1 MRLKSSQYT
10 VRDASGIPTGEVALV
25 EGTPFDFTTPT
36 EIGARIDQLESGG
49 YDDNLVFDGWE
60 ANGRPRLVG
69 EVIEPLRGRRME
81 VLTTEPAVQFYTGNF
96 LDGLGGKAG
105 AVYERHHA
113 FCLETQH
120 FPDSVNHDHF
130 PTTILRPGETYQQST
145 EYRFSTL

>member
-1 MRLKSSQYT
+1 
-10 VRDASGIPTGEVALV
+10 
-25 EGTPFDFTTPT
+25 
-36 EIGARIDQLESGG
+36 
-49 YDDNLVFDGWE
+49 
-60 ANGRPRLVG
+60 
-69 EVIEPLRGRRME
+69 ME